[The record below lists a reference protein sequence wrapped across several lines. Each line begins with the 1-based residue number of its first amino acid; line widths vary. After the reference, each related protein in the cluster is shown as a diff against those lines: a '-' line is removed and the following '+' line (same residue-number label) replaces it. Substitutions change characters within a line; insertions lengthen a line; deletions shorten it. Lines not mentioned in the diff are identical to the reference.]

1 MTDWRK
7 VLLPESSTIQDAI
20 SSLNESSLQI
30 VLVVNLEGVF
40 QGSITDGDIRRG
52 LLLGLSLNSV
62 IDSIIQRDAFVAPP
76 GVSREMALS
85 LMRANKL
92 LQLPVV
98 NAEHHVTGLYTWGDV
113 EYPAVL
119 PNLMVLSVSFHTIPS
134 K

>member
-52 LLLGLSLNSV
+52 LLLGA
-62 IDSIIQRDAFVAPP
+62 SIA
-76 GVSREMALS
+76 
-85 LMRANKL
+85 
-92 LQLPVV
+92 
-98 NAEHHVTGLYTWGDV
+98 
-113 EYPAVL
+113 
-119 PNLMVLSVSFHTIPS
+119 
-134 K
+134 